1 MAIGPASI
9 DSLAPR
15 AFELNRWIKGATMR
29 HSPIVSFALLS
40 LGLYAC
46 LAFAFV
52 MPVRAADAMLE
63 LPVADARASTHASAL
78 LDIPFFMAGEKHAA
92 VTSKVGEWPTNQR
105 SNAFG
110 KAKTDACNRVFI
122 SAILALQKRAQTEG
136 GNAVIDVRSNTK
148 DQPFESA
155 TQFRC
160 AAGAMVAN
168 VALKGTVVKLAGK

>member
-1 MAIGPASI
+1 
-9 DSLAPR
+9 
-15 AFELNRWIKGATMR
+15 MR

-92 VTSKVGEWPTNQR
+92 VTSKLGEWPTNQR